1 MTRKSIRPNLNILNV
16 YMKQDGWSGK
26 TVGLSLDKERVIVL
40 CRELLEAVEKSKDS
54 QIELTIFPKRKTPT
68 ITVSWIQ
75 E

>member
-1 MTRKSIRPNLNILNV
+1 
-16 YMKQDGWSGK
+16 MKQDGWSGK